1 MIKIK
6 DELIKEFLNDNFNL
20 NLFDLKLCDI
30 REFSLNLDY
39 IKQAYILEDLFGDI
53 IMISRPFFPEN
64 LIFITYGNNIIK
76 TRKYIKEKDLNGK
89 YSWYFVHTTG
99 DLR

>member
-1 MIKIK
+1 MIEIK
-6 DELIKEFLNDNFNL
+6 DELIKEFLNDKFVLNFFN
-20 NLFDLKLCDI
+20 I
-30 REFSLNLDY
+30 RKFSLNLDY

-64 LIFITYGNNIIK
+64 LIFVTYGNNIIK

-99 DLR
+99 DLK